1 MRKHNPA
8 QRREKRS
15 RLPTLTII
23 NLNSYRY
30 RFNWLFQRGL
40 TLFVFLQERQ
50 KNPEYPVKKIYRKFS
65 MSYLV
70 LARKYRPQTFEEVIG
85 QDHITRTLANAI
97 SSDRV
102 AHAILFSGPRGTGKT
117 TVARILAKTMNCK
130 KGPSP
135 IPCNECRSCK
145 EITSGRAVD
154 VFEIDGASNNS
165 VDQIRELR
173 ENVRYMPAHS
183 LYKIYIIDEVHM
195 LSTSAFNA
203 LLKTLEEPP
212 SHVMF
217 IFATTEPNKIPITI
231 LSRCQRHDFRR
242 ISLESMSK
250 HMSLLCSKEG
260 IDIGDEGLELIA
272 READGSMRDALS
284 LLDQVMACLE
294 GTITNDRIVD
304 ILGVI
309 DRKNLFDISSA
320 IISGN
325 IPAILDILDD
335 IYVHGHDMKKL
346 YSDLVEHFRN
356 LLVVKM
362 GKKISKLVDLPAH
375 EIDLMANQVKNIS
388 EVYLNQVFNILFN
401 EETTIRFSAQPKLA
415 LEMAFIKMFQIK
427 PALSIDELIDK
438 LDTLRQETGP
448 IQGKELFETQ
458 SRYGPEKN
466 KIKPQDKAQDKL
478 PDIPDRQQDIKGT
491 KSQAGAVTI
500 SDLSHDLDA
509 TWNRLFEIISKNHP
523 SLAANLAKCTLK
535 NLTDHSLEIE
545 VNGNVFNAQMVRR
558 KKNMTILKNICKDF
572 FSKNMKIIITE
583 KLDSNNTR
591 DKKERDNHLKKE
603 ALSHPL
609 INDAIEIFNGNVVD
623 VKVV

>member
-1 MRKHNPA
+1 
-8 QRREKRS
+8 
-15 RLPTLTII
+15 
-23 NLNSYRY
+23 
-30 RFNWLFQRGL
+30 
-40 TLFVFLQERQ
+40 
-50 KNPEYPVKKIYRKFS
+50 

-130 KGPSP
+130 KGPAP
-135 IPCNECRSCK
+135 IPCNECRSCN

-154 VFEIDGASNNS
+154 VYEIDGASNNS

-195 LSTSAFNA
+195 LSKSAFNA

-231 LSRCQRHDFRR
+231 LSRCQKHDFRR
-242 ISLESMSK
+242 ISLESISK
-250 HMSLLCSKEG
+250 HMSTLCSKEG
-260 IDIGDEGLELIA
+260 IDIKNESLELIA

-309 DRKNLFDISSA
+309 DRKNLFAISSA

-325 IPAILDILDD
+325 VSAILDILDD

-362 GKKISKLVDLPAH
+362 GNKISKLVDLPAH
-375 EIDLMANQVKNIS
+375 EIDLMANQVKDIS
-388 EVYLNQVFNILFN
+388 EAYLNQLFNILFN
-401 EETTIRFSAQPKLA
+401 EETTIGFSAQPKLA

-427 PALSIDELIDK
+427 PALTIDELIDK

-448 IQGKELFETQ
+448 IQGKELCETQ
-458 SRYGPEKN
+458 TSYGPGKS
-466 KIKPQDKAQDKL
+466 KIEPPDTPPDTPQHKKDKL
-478 PDIPDRQQDIKGT
+478 PDTPDRQQDIKETENPGV
-491 KSQAGAVTI
+491 ATI
-500 SDLSHDLDA
+500 SNSSFELNS
-509 TWNRLFEIISKNHP
+509 TWNRLFEIISKKHP
-523 SLAANLAKCTLK
+523 SLAANLANCTLK
-535 NLTDHSLEIE
+535 SLTDQSLEIE
-545 VNGNVFNAQMVRR
+545 VNGNAFNAQMVRR
-558 KKNMTILKNICKDF
+558 SKNMTILKNICKDF

-583 KLDSNNTR
+583 KIDSNNTK
-591 DKKERDNHLKKE
+591 DKKKRDNHLKKE

-609 INDAIEIFNGNVVD
+609 ITDAIEIFNGKAVD
-623 VKVV
+623 VKII

>member
-1 MRKHNPA
+1 
-8 QRREKRS
+8 
-15 RLPTLTII
+15 
-23 NLNSYRY
+23 
-30 RFNWLFQRGL
+30 
-40 TLFVFLQERQ
+40 
-50 KNPEYPVKKIYRKFS
+50 

-85 QDHITRTLANAI
+85 QDHITLTLANAI

-130 KGPSP
+130 KGPAP
-135 IPCNECRSCK
+135 IPCNKCRSCK

-154 VFEIDGASNNS
+154 VFEIDGASNNG
-165 VDQIRELR
+165 VDQIRELC

-195 LSTSAFNA
+195 LSKSAFNA

-242 ISLESMSK
+242 ISLESISK
-250 HMSLLCSKEG
+250 HMSIICSKEG
-260 IDIGDEGLELIA
+260 VDIKNESLELIA

-309 DRKNLFDISSA
+309 DRKNLFAISSA

-362 GKKISKLVDLPAH
+362 GNKISKLVDLPAH
-375 EIDLMANQVKNIS
+375 EIDLMSNQVKDIS
-388 EVYLNQVFNILFN
+388 EAYLNQLFNILFN
-401 EETTIRFSAQPKLA
+401 EETTIRFSAQPKIA

-438 LDTLRQETGP
+438 LDTLRQDTGP

-458 SRYGPEKN
+458 ACYGPGKSKPEPQN
-466 KIKPQDKAQDKL
+466 KKEKL
-478 PDIPDRQQDIKGT
+478 PDAPDRLQYIKET
-491 KSQAGAVTI
+491 KNQGGVTI
-500 SDLSHDLDA
+500 PNSSYDLDS
-509 TWNRLFEIISKNHP
+509 TWNRLFEIISKKHP
-523 SLAANLAKCTLK
+523 SLAANLANCTLK
-535 NLTDHSLEIE
+535 SLTGQSLEIE
-545 VNGNVFNAQMVRR
+545 INGNAFNAQMVRR
-558 KKNMTILKNICKDF
+558 SKNMTILKNICKDF

-583 KLDSNNTR
+583 KIDSNNTK
-591 DKKERDNHLKKE
+591 DKKNRDNHLKKE

-609 INDAIEIFNGNVVD
+609 IADAIEIFNGKAVD
-623 VKVV
+623 VKVN